1 MLLITVEGT
10 EIFDEKT
17 NEFVSVRPT
26 RLQLEHSLV
35 SVAKWEGKH
44 HKSFMKNLKTLTP
57 EELISYIECMNM
69 TQNVSPEV
77 FRCLSVQNLQE
88 IQEYINDP
96 MTATVLTTHG
106 TEQQNNAKQDV
117 VTAELIYYWMIAQNI
132 PMECQK
138 WHLNRLMALIR
149 VCASKNAPPKK
160 MSKAQ
165 AMAYHKGLNAQ
176 RRGKKHH

>member
-1 MLLITVEGT
+1 MLYITVEGN
-10 EIFDEKT
+10 EVFDEKT
-17 NEFVSVRPT
+17 NTFTSVHAT

-35 SVAKWEGKH
+35 SVSKWEAKH
-44 HKSFMKNLKTLTP
+44 HKSFLKNLQNLTP

-69 TQNVSPEV
+69 TQNVSPDV
-77 FRCLSVQNLQE
+77 FRCLSVQNLKD

-96 MTATVLTTHG
+96 MTATVITYHG
-106 TEQQNNAKQDV
+106 PDQENGKKNDV
-117 VTAELIYYWMIAQNI
+117 ITAELIYYWMIAQNI
-132 PMECQK
+132 PVEFQK

-165 AMAYHKGLNAQ
+165 AMAHHRAVNAS
-176 RRGKKHH
+176 RRGKRH